1 VPHQPGDPTES
12 SADAEAER
20 AAVSSVEVLVVDDD
34 AAMAGSIVEIL
45 GLRGITAA
53 AVTSATAAITGERE
67 LSPAVVVC
75 DQRLPD
81 MTGLDLCAAIR
92 AIDPDVTLILLTG
105 HASLDSAIAAVGQI
119 DQYLTKPAPPDE
131 LIRSVEAGTRKTA
144 RRRAERRDAEQAATR
159 LAAII
164 EGTDDAVIAMT
175 LDGTITGWN
184 RGAEH
189 IYGYPAA
196 AAIGQP
202 AAILVPPEHPNDL
215 TEILTS
221 IRDGHHVEHFETIRM
236 RSDTTLLHVSLTVS
250 PIHDASHHV
259 IGASSIAR
267 DITDRLAAEELR
279 QQLEAEL
286 RRQALHDALTGLPNR
301 ALFIERSQHALDRR
315 DPLPLVACFLDLD
328 DFKDVNDTYGHGA
341 GDDLLRVI
349 ALRLTECLRPA
360 DTVARFGGD
369 EFAILLEDTDLDTAL
384 VIVDRIRASTSLPVR
399 LGDSEIVIHT
409 SIGLAAADG
418 AHTTSEQLL
427 AEADAAMYAAK
438 ARGSHC
444 FEVFH
449 PAMRV
454 ASELRTRTR
463 NELDEALQREQF
475 RLLYQPIIDLQTDA
489 RVGAEA
495 LIRWEHPERGLLYPA
510 DFIDHAEASG
520 QIIAIGSWVLTTA
533 CRAMARQGGDA
544 HLSINV
550 SARQLQQPDLIDVV
564 AATLESSGLPGH
576 RLVLE
581 IAETAAIADPDRALA
596 RLVALKSLG
605 LTLALDDFGT
615 GYSSLRYLRE
625 FPVDY
630 VKIDRTF
637 VHEIESSDED
647 KAIVRGVVDIAHA
660 LGLRSIA
667 EGVENPTQREILS
680 ELGCD
685 LGQGYLWARPA
696 PFDQLDAQTSQSAGG
711 PAPEVRFRQFG

>member
-279 QQLEAEL
+279 QQLEGSAARHGQALQINDSIVQYLVLAQARLELGDVSGGAAALDEGLGRARGLIDDLLPDRPATPAEPTSAIASPPDRPDGSPECTVVIADDSEEIRVLVRMLLELAGGGYAADGHEAVAAADTLHPDLVLLDQSMPNLDGLTAIPRIREVSPGSAVVMLSGFSAARLSATALEQGATAYITKADLATALVPEL
-286 RRQALHDALTGLPNR
+286 RRILCPRQA
-301 ALFIERSQHALDRR
+301 
-315 DPLPLVACFLDLD
+315 V
-328 DFKDVNDTYGHGA
+328 
-341 GDDLLRVI
+341 
-349 ALRLTECLRPA
+349 
-360 DTVARFGGD
+360 
-369 EFAILLEDTDLDTAL
+369 
-384 VIVDRIRASTSLPVR
+384 
-399 LGDSEIVIHT
+399 
-409 SIGLAAADG
+409 
-418 AHTTSEQLL
+418 
-427 AEADAAMYAAK
+427 
-438 ARGSHC
+438 
-444 FEVFH
+444 
-449 PAMRV
+449 
-454 ASELRTRTR
+454 
-463 NELDEALQREQF
+463 
-475 RLLYQPIIDLQTDA
+475 
-489 RVGAEA
+489 
-495 LIRWEHPERGLLYPA
+495 W
-510 DFIDHAEASG
+510 
-520 QIIAIGSWVLTTA
+520 
-533 CRAMARQGGDA
+533 
-544 HLSINV
+544 
-550 SARQLQQPDLIDVV
+550 
-564 AATLESSGLPGH
+564 
-576 RLVLE
+576 
-581 IAETAAIADPDRALA
+581 
-596 RLVALKSLG
+596 
-605 LTLALDDFGT
+605 
-615 GYSSLRYLRE
+615 
-625 FPVDY
+625 
-630 VKIDRTF
+630 
-637 VHEIESSDED
+637 
-647 KAIVRGVVDIAHA
+647 
-660 LGLRSIA
+660 
-667 EGVENPTQREILS
+667 
-680 ELGCD
+680 
-685 LGQGYLWARPA
+685 
-696 PFDQLDAQTSQSAGG
+696 
-711 PAPEVRFRQFG
+711 